1 MTRAIAPIFAA
12 LLLICVGTTA
22 SAGDYFYYDFFGPY
36 LRRQDGITRGP
47 GNAKAVNTV
56 THTIDPWPRYV
67 GNRRIPGDGS
77 RMVGAIERYR
87 NPGRGLLP
95 TLEHPTSIKTGTGG
109 GAASPTPSPTAATG
123 Q

>member
-1 MTRAIAPIFAA
+1 MARAITPISAA
-12 LLLICVGTTA
+12 LLFVCLGTA
-22 SAGDYFYYDFFGPY
+22 AGAGELYYDFSGPY

-56 THTIDPWPRYV
+56 THMIDPWPRYV

-77 RMVGAIERYR
+77 RMVGAVERYR
-87 NPGRGLLP
+87 NPGKGLLP

-109 GAASPTPSPTAATG
+109 AASPTPSPAAATG